1 MNTTKERVWTTYNGN
16 KIPFGELSHQHL
28 SNILWYFEILFNYRH
43 NVLWE
48 ELNNRFGGERL
59 LWRPLPISGEIS
71 WLRRNGHIHGNGIIM
86 RVGSNKLAL
95 IGELGHITP
104 EDMIKL

>member
-28 SNILWYFEILFNYRH
+28 SNILWFYEIIHNYRYTIM
-43 NVLWE
+43 E
-48 ELNNRFGGERL
+48 QELNNRFGGERL
-59 LWRPLPISGEIS
+59 LWRPLPIGGEIS
-71 WLRRNGHIHGNGIIM
+71 WLRRNGHILGNAIIKHGGNQ
-86 RVGSNKLAL
+86 VVL
-95 IGELGHITP
+95 IGEIGHISP